1 MSGSD
6 DERER
11 LAAGLRRLLGVDVE
25 FEKLSVEELRR
36 LHVVLTNLRRL
47 AVIGAQAIRSRL
59 RSRVNAMLNMRL
71 GDLMSDEGL
80 LVELSRDDGPLGLGI
95 LPALIGR
102 EDKPKRYRRARRARP
117 ASGKEAPGAQ
127 GEAEE
132 HPDHG

>member
-1 MSGSD
+1 VSGSD

-36 LHVVLTNLRRL
+36 LHVVQ
-47 AVIGAQAIRSRL
+47 AVRSRL

-117 ASGKEAPGAQ
+117 ASGEEAPGAQ